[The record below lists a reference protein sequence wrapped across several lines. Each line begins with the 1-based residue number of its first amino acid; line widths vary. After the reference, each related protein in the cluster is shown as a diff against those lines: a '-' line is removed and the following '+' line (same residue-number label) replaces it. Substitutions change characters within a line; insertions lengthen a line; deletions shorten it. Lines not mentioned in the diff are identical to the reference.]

1 MNSAIWTLPLSWQKA
16 APSLIPMETL
26 TWNPG
31 YFIDLTDL
39 NGMQTTPSHLKQTPC
54 HSALATSHLIDP
66 EVTE

>member
-1 MNSAIWTLPLSWQKA
+1 
-16 APSLIPMETL
+16 METL

-39 NGMQTTPSHLKQTPC
+39 NGMQTTPSHLKQTPY